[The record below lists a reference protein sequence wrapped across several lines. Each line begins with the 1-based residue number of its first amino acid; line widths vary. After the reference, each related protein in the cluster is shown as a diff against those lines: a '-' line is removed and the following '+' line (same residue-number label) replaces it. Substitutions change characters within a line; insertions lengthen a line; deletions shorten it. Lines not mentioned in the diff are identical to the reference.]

1 MAICTSCVMRI
12 QFRNIA
18 KTSQAFHRAPHV
30 PFSGASK
37 IRIDQLFLDDIAAL
51 HVMDVLSGNSAVPPL
66 RSENALGAW
75 GAFSGLRVGIFGPT
89 KRIRTDESGEWKS
102 KA

>member
-37 IRIDQLFLDDIAAL
+37 IRIDQLFLDDIIAP
-51 HVMDVLSGNSAVPPL
+51 HVMGVFPEFSVVTPL
-66 RSENALGAW
+66 RSDNAQGAW
-75 GAFSGLRVGIFGPT
+75 GAFPGLRVGLFGPT
-89 KRIRTDESGEWKS
+89 KCIRMDEWGE
-102 KA
+102 